1 MFSWFKL
8 AGVAT
13 FVIAVAG
20 CATMQVSSHVQRD
33 VDFSRYRTY
42 DWGPADALPTGDPR
56 LDNNP
61 FFKDH
66 MQGAVEKALAARG
79 LALVSDPRAD
89 LLIHYH
95 ASVTQRLDVNRIDQ
109 RYGYCY
115 GEDCNVRVTDY
126 EAGTIVLDLVDGH
139 TNRLVWRGWASDSL
153 DGVIDNQ
160 QRMERMIN
168 QAVTRMMA
176 QLPRAALT
184 RPAGRAQ

>member
-1 MFSWFKL
+1 MFPWFKL
-8 AGVAT
+8 AGAAAFAVA
-13 FVIAVAG
+13 AAG

-33 VDFSRYRTY
+33 VDFARYRTY
-42 DWGPADALPTGDPR
+42 DWGPPDALPTGDPR

-66 MQGAVEKALAARG
+66 MQGAVEKELAARG
-79 LALVSDPRAD
+79 LELSSGRPAD

-115 GEDCNVRVTDY
+115 GDDCNVRVTEY
-126 EAGTIVLDLVDGH
+126 EAGTIVLDLVDAR
-139 TNRLVWRGWASDSL
+139 TDRLVWRGWARDSI

-176 QLPRAALT
+176 LLPRAALT
-184 RPAGRAQ
+184 RTAGRAQ